1 MDELVKGKT
10 MMALVDNQVK
20 PCLSMALP
28 SVRPAPKRL
37 SWSQQQTLKRV
48 ELQWFRRRGRAR
60 RGRSAFLQPGSFVP

>member
-1 MDELVKGKT
+1 
-10 MMALVDNQVK
+10 MMSVADNQAK

-37 SWSQQQTLKRV
+37 SWSPQKTLKRV

-60 RGRSAFLQPGSFVP
+60 HGRSAFMQPGSFVP